1 MGMKAVFLI
10 GLAVLSVGAAYAG
23 VDQRDC
29 VAPSRPLRN

>member
-23 VDQRDC
+23 SIS
-29 VAPSRPLRN
+29 ATALATSRPLRN